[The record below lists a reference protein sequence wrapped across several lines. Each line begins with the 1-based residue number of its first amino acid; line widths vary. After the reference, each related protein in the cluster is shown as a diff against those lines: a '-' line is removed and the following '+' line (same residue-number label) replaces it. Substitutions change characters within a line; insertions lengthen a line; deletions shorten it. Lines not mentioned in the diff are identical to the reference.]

1 MTRIG
6 FAQTNISCALGTPL
20 GGNARVD
27 KAARGVHDP
36 LHATVVVIQSDR
48 GEQVIVGLDL
58 LCAPRVLVEAIS
70 AAIESR
76 TGIPASGI
84 VVSATHTHSG
94 PDVGHGEGMD
104 QQDYSLVDAW
114 EEQAVPAI
122 AAAALAAQRDA
133 VAASLHLAS
142 AEVGDLS
149 FNRRLIHRDG
159 STHMNWESFTAG
171 EILGARGPIDPE
183 LLVLVF
189 SDKAGAT
196 IGALVHFTL
205 HPAILVGH
213 DWLVSA
219 DFVAEASNL
228 LSRELNGAPVLFLNG
243 ALGNINHLDYR
254 DRGRAIGFT
263 ETARVGTA
271 LGQAGVEALARQ
283 VREVDLNQINLRSI
297 TVTLDQRTV
306 NRAQLEQAQK
316 LIDANAGR
324 PVEALDGIPAEAY
337 AYWTVARGRALTGLL
352 DVKVSILRLGL
363 IVLVYLPFEVF
374 VEFGLDLRRAFP
386 EHVVR
391 VVSLGGGHYGYLPTA
406 LAFAE
411 GGYEPTFGTSTIE
424 PGQGEYLFHHIA
436 TELRDMLGNNPIDEN
451 RERQK

>member
-1 MTRIG
+1 MTRVG
-6 FAQTNISCALGTPL
+6 FAQTNISCARGTPL

-36 LHATVVVIQSDR
+36 LHATVAVIQSDN
-48 GEQVIVGLDL
+48 GDQVIVGLDL
-58 LCAPRVLVEAIS
+58 LCAPETLVQAIS
-70 AAIESR
+70 AAIESL
-76 TGIPASGI
+76 TGLPASCI

-94 PDVGHGEGMD
+94 PDVGHGDGMD

-133 VAASLHLAS
+133 VPARLHLAS
-142 AEVGDLS
+142 AEVDNVS

-159 STHMNWESFTAG
+159 STHMNWESFKAG
-171 EILGARGPIDPE
+171 EILDARGPIDPE

-189 SDKAGAT
+189 SDSAGAT

-213 DWLVSA
+213 EWLVSA

-228 LSRELNGAPVLFLNG
+228 LSGELNDAPVLFLNG

-254 DRGRAIGFT
+254 NSGRAIGFT
-263 ETARVGTA
+263 ETTRVGTA
-271 LGQAGVEALARQ
+271 LGQAGIEALARRVAQ
-283 VREVDLNQINLRSI
+283 VDLNRIELRTI
-297 TVTLDQRTV
+297 TVTLNQRTV
-306 NRAQLEQAQK
+306 SRGQLEQAQK

-324 PVEALDGIPAEAY
+324 PVESLDGIPPEAY
-337 AYWTVARGRALTGLL
+337 AYWTVKRGRALTALL
-352 DVKVSILRLGL
+352 DVKVSILRIGQV
-363 IVLVYLPFEVF
+363 ILVYLPFEVF
-374 VEFGLDLRRAFP
+374 VEFGLDLRHAFP
-386 EHVVR
+386 ECVVR
-391 VVSLGGGHYGYLPTA
+391 VVSLGGGYHGYLPTA

-436 TELRDMLGNNPIDEN
+436 TELRDMNGNNPKDNN
-451 RERQK
+451 RAGE